1 MKQLWWYVLSVTV
14 VLVGVAG
21 GCGWSG
27 YGLAREIL
35 RGEVNFSGG
44 NYQFFNWCTNGLPIV
59 GRLGQILDGKYI
71 VLLQNNR
78 ELRATG
84 GFVGSYVRV
93 IWDMGKLV
101 DLGVQD
107 IYVPDGKLVG
117 HVEPPYPVQESFRQ
131 GWWKLRDA
139 NWDPD
144 FASAAATVK
153 WFLEQGGETGIKG
166 IAAVNL
172 DLIQRWLGVIG
183 WVNVPEFGE
192 VVNADNMYSLA
203 QKYAE
208 TSWYEGSKQK
218 QEFLGAVGEEVV
230 KLTRNVS
237 IRKYIPL
244 MKLFYEELSKKQMQM
259 WFEDEEMRRIVD
271 SLGWGGRIEKPG
283 REIDLLYVVESNLG
297 ANKSNCCVERRL
309 THDVKRDEHVT
320 REKLRIEW
328 MNTSEYD
335 SPVKPVF
342 WGGNYLTYV
351 RVVLP
356 EEAKI
361 QDIKVRGLILRMSTP
376 NDFLMPNSLRQEISW
391 DMYNIEKRSGH
402 QIVGFW
408 VRVEHKDSATAELEY
423 ESVRAGEYKI
433 LVKRQPGIEKFG
445 YKLTVDGKT
454 KFDGFINRDILI

>member
-1 MKQLWWYVLSVTV
+1 MKNIWYWVGSLAVT
-14 VLVGVAG
+14 LAG
-21 GCGWSG
+21 GAGGGGWSG
-27 YGLAREIL
+27 MTVAKNVLMGKMQYDTI
-35 RGEVNFSGG
+35 
-44 NYQFFNWCTNGLPIV
+44 NYSLFRWCTNGLPYLD
-59 GRLGQILDGKYI
+59 RFPEILDGKYI
-71 VLLQNNR
+71 VFLLNNR
-78 ELRATG
+78 ELRPAG
-84 GFVGSYVRV
+84 GFMGSFARVEFEKGNLVGIR
-93 IWDMGKLV
+93 
-101 DLGVQD
+101 VQD

-144 FASAAATVK
+144 FGSAAATVK

-230 KLTRNVS
+230 NLTRNVS

-391 DMYNIEKRSGH
+391 DMYNIEKR
-402 QIVGFW
+402 
-408 VRVEHKDSATAELEY
+408 
-423 ESVRAGEYKI
+423 
-433 LVKRQPGIEKFG
+433 
-445 YKLTVDGKT
+445 
-454 KFDGFINRDILI
+454 